1 LTKYNKGEIE
11 MFNIGE
17 LIIYSAHGI
26 CRVDDIFEQI
36 IGGKKRNYYKLHPV
50 DDSSLSISV
59 PVESDKVAMLQLVNK
74 EEAEELLESFR
85 EPGVEWIEASTER
98 NQVYSKV
105 VKNGD
110 RKEISKVI
118 STLMRKKLKIEAEGR
133 KFHQQDIKLLSNI
146 QSILFTELAFK
157 LNTTFEVI
165 NRKVARLINENDY

>member
-1 LTKYNKGEIE
+1 
-11 MFNIGE
+11 
-17 LIIYSAHGI
+17 
-26 CRVDDIFEQI
+26 VD
-36 IGGKKRNYYKLHPV
+36 
-50 DDSSLSISV
+50 
-59 PVESDKVAMLQLVNK
+59 
-74 EEAEELLESFR
+74 
-85 EPGVEWIEASTER
+85 R

-133 KFHQQDIKLLSNI
+133 KFHQQDIKLLSNV

>member
-26 CRVDDIFEQI
+26 CRVDDICEQK

-85 EPGVEWIEASTER
+85 EPGVEWIEANTER
-98 NQVYSKV
+98 MEI
-105 VKNGD
+105 VKKSL
-110 RKEISKVI
+110 R
-118 STLMRKKLKIEAEGR
+118 
-133 KFHQQDIKLLSNI
+133 
-146 QSILFTELAFK
+146 
-157 LNTTFEVI
+157 
-165 NRKVARLINENDY
+165 

>member
-85 EPGVEWIEASTER
+85 EPGEEWIE
-98 NQVYSKV
+98 
-105 VKNGD
+105 
-110 RKEISKVI
+110 
-118 STLMRKKLKIEAEGR
+118 
-133 KFHQQDIKLLSNI
+133 IKY
-146 QSILFTELAFK
+146 IL
-157 LNTTFEVI
+157 
-165 NRKVARLINENDY
+165 RL

>member
-1 LTKYNKGEIE
+1 

-118 STLMRKKLKIEAEGR
+118 STLMRKKLKIEAEGT
-133 KFHQQDIKLLSNI
+133 KLHQQDIKLLSNV